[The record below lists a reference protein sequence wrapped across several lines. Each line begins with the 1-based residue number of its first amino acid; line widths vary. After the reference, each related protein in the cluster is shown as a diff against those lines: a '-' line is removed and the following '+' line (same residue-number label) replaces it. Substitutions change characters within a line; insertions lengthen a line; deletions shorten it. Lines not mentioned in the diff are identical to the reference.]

1 MRGGGARERREV
13 GERRDTWELSTGK
26 GSSTPYVTYMY
37 SRVSPRVALYPR
49 VFTTRTC
56 CKYWHRND
64 DGGEEEVVEESEEG
78 ASAAL
83 NLKKCERGKCTGTCL
98 WQEEAPDVSRSLA
111 APARVRQRR
120 EERETKHRHA
130 PADAAK
136 KAGGVIG

>member
-1 MRGGGARERREV
+1 M

-26 GSSTPYVTYMY
+26 ACEALTPPYVTYTY
-37 SRVSPRVALYPR
+37 SRMSLRVALYPR

-64 DGGEEEVVEESEEG
+64 GGGEEEETEESEEG

-83 NLKKCERGKCTGTCL
+83 NLKKCEERGKCTGTCL

-136 KAGGVIG
+136 KKLEV